1 MKTQYEYPESY
12 AKYPMTYSEGLGE
25 QTIEEYCAM
34 VEGFALET
42 SYLYGWDPDQYEV
55 LKTVDDW
62 DPQYIGMNHLVHFGI
77 EEDSQQFKNYQ
88 RMCEMIQGCYAAM
101 TEAYDSTYR
110 EIIGFTVEGPI
121 EGEWQMPNPFDRRYH
136 VSVLFA
142 GNEKP
147 INIPMSYFE
156 ETWGCIAIMKQ
167 MVEDEKKKKEDG
179 DE

>member
-1 MKTQYEYPESY
+1 MNTQYEYPEQY
-12 AKYPMTYSEGLGE
+12 AKHPMTYSEGLGE
-25 QTIEEYCAM
+25 QTIEEYCEM
-34 VEGFALET
+34 VEGFALQTEQM
-42 SYLYGWDPDQYEV
+42 GGMHPDEFIDAMPDRNPFFMG
-55 LKTVDDW
+55 L
-62 DPQYIGMNHLVHFGI
+62 NHLEAHGFD
-77 EEDSQQFKNYQ
+77 EDSEQYKNYQ

-121 EGEWQMPNPFDRRYH
+121 SMCDWQMPNPFDRRYH

-142 GNEKP
+142 GNENP
-147 INIPMSYFE
+147 IRIPMSYFE